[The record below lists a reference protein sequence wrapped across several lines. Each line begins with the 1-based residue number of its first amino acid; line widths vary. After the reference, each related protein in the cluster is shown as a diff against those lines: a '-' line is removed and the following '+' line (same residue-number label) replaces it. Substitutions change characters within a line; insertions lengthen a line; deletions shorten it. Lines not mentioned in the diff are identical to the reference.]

1 MPYASKPKQKKFMAR
16 QYRRKYATDDKF
28 KEAERDR
35 KADWYQRNRE
45 KVIARALENRAKK
58 VKTSTKK

>member
-1 MPYASKPKQKKFMAR
+1 MPYANKKTQKKFMAR
-16 QYRRKYATDDKF
+16 QYRERYQADEKF

-45 KVIARALENRAKK
+45 KVIARVMENKAKK
-58 VKTSTKK
+58 VRISTKK

>member
-1 MPYASKPKQKKFMAR
+1 MPYANKKTQRKFMAK
-16 QYRRKYATDDKF
+16 QYADRYRTDEKF
-28 KEAERDR
+28 KDAERDR

-45 KVIARALENRAKK
+45 KVIARVLENRAKK

>member
-1 MPYASKPKQKKFMAR
+1 MPYSDKKTQKKFMAR
-16 QYRRKYATDDKF
+16 QYKKKYSTDDKF

-45 KVIARALENRAKK
+45 KVIARVLENRAKK
-58 VKTSTKK
+58 VKL

>member
-1 MPYASKPKQKKFMAR
+1 MPYANKKTQRKFMAK
-16 QYRRKYATDDKF
+16 QYKDRYRTDEKF

-45 KVIARALENRAKK
+45 KVIARVMENKLKK
-58 VKTSTKK
+58 KKG

>member
-1 MPYASKPKQKKFMAR
+1 MPYANKKTQKKVMAR
-16 QYRRKYATDDKF
+16 QYKTRYQTDDKF

-45 KVIARALENRAKK
+45 KVIARVLENRAKK
-58 VKTSTKK
+58 VKR